1 MQEITSQA
9 VIALMTDF
17 GLGDGDVGVMKG
29 VMLAIAPA
37 VHLIDLTHDVAPQNV
52 LSGAWILGA
61 SYRYFPGGTVFTCV
75 VDPGVGST
83 RRAIA
88 LHAGKWFF
96 VGPDNGLFS
105 FVLAEVPLHEAV
117 TLTNPAYQL
126 PQVSSTF
133 HGRDIFA
140 PAAACIA
147 RGLSLAE
154 FGPRVD
160 PSDLVRLAPVHF
172 ERQGEVINARIIHVD
187 NFGNLITSIPL
198 SAVPNLFSSPPR
210 NSPSPAIALLSAS
223 AAASS
228 PIPTRTIRL
237 KLVHLIYGDSSG
249 YVGIA
254 VRNGNA
260 SRTLGVGYGLRLL
273 LLNSAAS
280 SFI

>member
-1 MQEITSQA
+1 MQQETSQA
-9 VIALMTDF
+9 IIALMTDF

-29 VMLAIAPA
+29 VMLSIAPA
-37 VHLIDLTHDVAPQNV
+37 VHLVDLTHDVAPQNV

-61 SYRYFPGGTVFTCV
+61 SYRYFPEGTVFTCV

-96 VGPDNGLFS
+96 VGPDNGVFS
-105 FVLAEVPLHEAV
+105 FVLTEQSLHEAV
-117 TLTNPAYQL
+117 SLTNPMYQL

-140 PAAACIA
+140 PAAAHIA
-147 RGLSLAE
+147 HGVSLAE
-154 FGPRVD
+154 FGSHID
-160 PSDLVRLAPVHF
+160 PADLIRLEQVYF
-172 ERQGEVINARIIHVD
+172 EREGEVINARIIHVD

-198 SAVPNLFSSPPR
+198 NAVPDLFSSPTMQLSFAG
-210 NSPSPAIALLSAS
+210 NSVVITERRRFFADTDATD
-223 AAASS
+223 
-228 PIPTRTIRL
+228 PTEARPF
-237 KLVHLIYGDSSG
+237 IYGDSSG

-260 SRTLGVGYGLRLL
+260 ARTVGVGYG
-273 LLNSAAS
+273 AS
-280 SFI
+280 ITLTQ